1 MIGNFL
7 GIFLTL
13 SVAAGLF
20 LLGLALAGRRVGID
34 VRCRRCRHQFPR
46 TAEPPARCSDC
57 GADLTR
63 PDALV
68 AGTWR
73 LRRGLLAISLT
84 LLVLM
89 PAGIVALHMNSGGPQ
104 RLARP
109 QATGALIDAS
119 AGGDATAAYDLQY
132 LLGGAASNETEE
144 AWRVATERFATDA
157 SVRKAI
163 CEAIVQIAYQ
173 SASAGATLHFAA
185 STERQRAFGDA
196 LAALLTREPRAAE
209 ALFGDPMSSMGRLPV
224 DIAEPVLASTAAKK
238 AFLRGPKLR
247 MTLDDE
253 PRTRATRRGSPTE
266 VRTVRLISTGFE
278 LFGRSLAFGEA
289 RAYYLRNDGTEV
301 EVRSPFG
308 RLRASG
314 TFGTNID
321 IGAARADPAWNGQV
335 RIRAT
340 VGTVAARELGA
351 QIDGSEGVE
360 EPFEHEWTIVFAARE
375 AGEPTVIAAGGRMLT
390 EWVGEKARDAS
401 VRVTGAGDESK
412 VRIELGAM
420 GRINGVIAAVRAEL
434 RQDGRTWSEPADF
447 DPYTQGAR
455 PEFRAPGFDG
465 ARPFELRLTGV
476 PRGPASEGPA
486 QYAYV
491 AGLWTVDFDR
501 TGRPGRAVSFTAAA
515 DAQAID
521 REPEEFSVEN
531 DMGEVID

>member
-1 MIGNFL
+1 MIDFL

-13 SVAAGLF
+13 SLAAGLF
-20 LLGLALAGRRVGID
+20 LLGVALAGRRVGID
-34 VRCRRCRHQFPR
+34 VQCRRCRHQFPR
-46 TAEPPARCSDC
+46 TGEPPARCSDC

-73 LRRGLLAISLT
+73 LRRGLLATSLT
-84 LLVLM
+84 LLVLL
-89 PAGIVALHMNSGGPQ
+89 PAGIVALLMGYEGPQ

-119 AGGDATAAYDLQY
+119 AAGDAMAAYDLQ
-132 LLGGAASNETEE
+132 LALGGAASAETDE
-144 AWRVATERFATDA
+144 AWRVATERFTADA
-157 SVRKAI
+157 GARNGI
-163 CEAIVQIAYQ
+163 LQAIVQVAYE
-173 SASAGATLHFAA
+173 SAIAGATVRFAA
-185 STERQRAFGDA
+185 SAERQRAFGDA
-196 LAALLTREPRAAE
+196 LAALLAREPRATE
-209 ALFGDPMSSMGRLPV
+209 TLFGDPMASMGRLPV

-247 MTLDDE
+247 MMIDGE

-266 VRTVRLISTGFE
+266 VRRVRLMSPGFE
-278 LFGRSLAFGEA
+278 VFGRSLAVGEA
-289 RAYYLRNDGTEV
+289 RVSYLRNDGTEV

-308 RLRASG
+308 RLRARAAL
-314 TFGTNID
+314 GTNID
-321 IGAARADPAWNGQV
+321 IGAARADPEWNHEIRV
-335 RIRAT
+335 RAV
-340 VGTVAARELGA
+340 VGTVAAGEPR
-351 QIDGSEGVE
+351 IDGDAATGIED
-360 EPFEHEWTIVFAARE
+360 PFEHEWTIVFATRE
-375 AGEPTVIAAGGRMLT
+375 VGEPKVIAAGGAMLV
-390 EWVGEKARDAS
+390 EWVGKQARDAS
-401 VRVTGAGDESK
+401 VRATGAGDEAK
-412 VRIELGAM
+412 VRVEIGPM
-420 GRINGVIAAVRAEL
+420 GRINGVFAAMRAEL
-434 RQDGRTWSEPADF
+434 RQDGRTWSEPEDF
-447 DPYTQGAR
+447 DPYRAGAR
-455 PEFRAPGFDG
+455 PEFAAPGFDG
-465 ARPFELRLTGV
+465 TRPFELRLTGV